1 VQATLSR
8 PDVWSLHRLRGVDNA
23 LQRAQKLMAQWDEEL
38 RRELPAD
45 AEIFDAHTH
54 LGTDIDG
61 MVGIYDDLVRGMDK
75 YGLSRC
81 FVFCLDEPDRHPG
94 FRAGNDRTLAFAA
107 RSGGRLIPF
116 ARLDLSEDPI
126 GEAVRCLD
134 LGARGIKLHPRA
146 QKFLLNDER
155 LSPIFA
161 LAAERAVPILIHGGR
176 GLPPIADDL
185 GRVVDRY
192 PEAQLIVAHAG
203 IADLAALAER
213 LGGKAGVFFDTSVW
227 SPVDLL
233 GLYRLVGP
241 EQVLY
246 ASDYPYGQQPAS
258 LLIALRTARLAQ
270 LTEVEVRGVLG
281 ANANGIAAGKPPLE
295 PSAPKGVDT
304 LQQPMAF
311 ARIHQYLSMATPL
324 LWTRQPD
331 RVGVLGLALNAC
343 NDRSNGQRD
352 ELEQIRELLT
362 AAQDMWRALPEEG
375 DEKDRMAHTR
385 ATFRLIHLADIVAV
399 TTPA

>member
-1 VQATLSR
+1 VAD
-8 PDVWSLHRLRGVDNA
+8 P
-23 LQRAQKLMAQWDEEL
+23 LQRAQKLMAEWDGEL
-38 RRELPAD
+38 RRELPD
-45 AEIFDAHTH
+45 GAEIFDAHTH

-61 MVGIYDDLVRGMDK
+61 MVGVYDDLIRGMDK
-75 YGLSRC
+75 YGISRC
-81 FVFCLDEPDRHPG
+81 NMFCLDEPDRHPG
-94 FRAGNDRTLAFAA
+94 FRAGNDRTLAFAE
-107 RSGGRLIPF
+107 RSQERLIPF
-116 ARLDLSEDPI
+116 VRLDLSEDPI
-126 GEAVRCLD
+126 GEATRCLD

-155 LSPIFA
+155 LSPIFE
-161 LAAERAVPILIHGGR
+161 LAAERNVPILIHGGR

-185 GRVVDRY
+185 ARVVDRY
-192 PEAQLIVAHAG
+192 PKAQLIVAHAG
-203 IADLAALAER
+203 IADLAALADR

-227 SPVDLL
+227 SPLDLL

-241 EQVLY
+241 EQVVY

-258 LLIALRTARLAQ
+258 LLISLRTARLAQ
-270 LTEVEVRGVLG
+270 LTDEQVRDVLAG
-281 ANANGIAAGKPPLE
+281 NANRIAAGEPPLE
-295 PSAPKGVDT
+295 PTAPKGIDT
-304 LQQPMAF
+304 FSQPMSL

-343 NDRSNGQRD
+343 DDRSNGHRA
-352 ELEQIRELLT
+352 ELDQIRELLL
-362 AAQDMWRALPEEG
+362 AARDMWRALPEEG
-375 DEKDRMAHTR
+375 DEQDRIAHTR